1 MTVEK
6 IFYLIF
12 IALIYPDNG
21 ICQQVKSEKTGI
33 LFHGLVADALT
44 LTPLAGTQ
52 ITINRDLFS
61 TSGSDGTFAF
71 YVNRNDT
78 VIFSRLGYKSTQL
91 YVSDTL
97 AGKEFIAGVFL
108 NADTISIGEVLIVP
122 RLRNLKNE
130 LLNSKIETK
139 TEMENARYNVAVS
152 AYIGKNS
159 ISTLGDPATNYEYL
173 RQQQR
178 TDAYEKGGIPSD
190 KMLGLSPFILF
201 PAAYLLIHGLPEKPE
216 PLKPELSR
224 QEVNQIYEKYL
235 EILKQRK

>member
-1 MTVEK
+1 MKK
-6 IFYLIF
+6 IFYLLF
-12 IALIYPDNG
+12 IALVFPGNG
-21 ICQQVKSEKTGI
+21 ICQQVKNEKPGI
-33 LFHGLVADALT
+33 LFNGMVADAST
-44 LTPLAGTQ
+44 LTPLSGTQ
-52 ITINRDLFS
+52 ITINRDLLS
-61 TSGSDGTFAF
+61 ISGDDGTFAF

-78 VIFSRLGYKSTQL
+78 VIFSRLGYKSAQF

-108 NADTISIGEVLIVP
+108 NADTISIGEVVIVP

-130 LLNSKIETK
+130 LMNPRIETK

-159 ISTLGDPATNYEYL
+159 LSTLGDPATNYEYL

-178 TDAYEKGGIPSD
+178 TDAFEKGGIPSD
-190 KMLGLSPFILF
+190 KMIGLSPFMLL

-216 PLKPELSR
+216 PLKPELNR
-224 QEVNQIYEKYL
+224 QEVNEIYEKYL